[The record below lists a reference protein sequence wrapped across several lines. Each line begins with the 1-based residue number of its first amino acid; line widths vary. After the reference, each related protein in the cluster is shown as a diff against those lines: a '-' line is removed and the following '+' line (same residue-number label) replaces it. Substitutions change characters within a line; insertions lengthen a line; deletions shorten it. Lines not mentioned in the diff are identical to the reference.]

1 MKNTHGKVILA
12 GGGGAA
18 DSRPLD
24 ELLASWIGPQGR
36 LLYVPIAMRGLY
48 PFEICLEW
56 IEDTFLPLGMA
67 LDQIEMW
74 ENLAEHQAGELDAFD
89 AVYIGGGNTYSLLS
103 EFRLS
108 RFDTALTSYVRRGGM
123 VYGGSAGAAILGAD
137 IQTIAHMDKNSVGLT
152 STRGLNL
159 IDGHAIWVHYLPH
172 EDADIAD
179 YIRERNQP
187 VIAVAERSGVVWD
200 GVKLRAI
207 GFEPAYE
214 FTRQGKR
221 QI

>member
-1 MKNTHGKVILA
+1 MKDTYGKIILA

-24 ELLASWIGPQGR
+24 ELLAALIGLQGK
-36 LLYVPIAMRGLY
+36 LLYLPMAMRGLY

-56 IEDTFLPLGMA
+56 IEDTFLPLGIE
-67 LDQIEMW
+67 QIEMW
-74 ENLAEHQAGELDAFD
+74 ENLAEHQAGELDGFD

-108 RFDTALTSYVRRGGM
+108 RFDSALTSYVRRGGT

-159 IDGHAIWVHYLPH
+159 IDGRAIWVHYLPH

-179 YIRERNQP
+179 YVREREQP
-187 VIAVAERSGVVWD
+187 VIAIAERSGMVWD
-200 GVKLRAI
+200 GAKLRAI

-221 QI
+221 PI